1 MPNLVPW
8 LLLIHVLGAVVAF
21 GPVYVYPLIGAMG
34 AKEPMHANFGTR
46 VSAAI
51 SDRFTIPLAVL
62 QAVTGV
68 LLIALAPWN
77 LTEPRGRWLISGIIL
92 YVITFGYATAIQR
105 KKVHAII
112 ELTSKPRPADAP
124 PGPPPVTQ
132 PSPLPFFQRGT
143 SPAHDAVHS
152 TCVCPNFARHD
163 PSA

>member
-8 LLLIHVLGAVVAF
+8 LLLLHVLGAVVAF

-124 PGPPPVTQ
+124 PGPPPGAAELIK
-132 PSPLPFFQRGT
+132 SIRRGGMLIT
-143 SPAHDAVHS
+143 VLITLIIALMVLKP
-152 TCVCPNFARHD
+152 TF
-163 PSA
+163 